1 MDGYDLMTQQIQY
14 TDASKGDFLKNAFTT
29 SINNDE
35 IVRMGLQVHLEFS
48 VNPIVWFGPKHED
61 HLSISDESVVLM
73 SFIIITQ

>member
-48 VNPIVWFGPKHED
+48 VNPIV
-61 HLSISDESVVLM
+61 
-73 SFIIITQ
+73 